1 MQIEC
6 PKCHFRQPEDRFCA
20 RCGIDMQSFKPPEKS
35 FFEKLMQNAT
45 LIFLVGMVLLS
56 SGLFFYFKSAKIK
69 TEIVDI
75 GRKTI
80 FISSHKNIKD
90 DGTTS
95 SSDSQENSQNKEA
108 ITQVVSNEVAN
119 LDGSDSIN
127 SSASS
132 TANLTGKDGSQA
144 GADNQLHNTGTT
156 TASANPNGSQ
166 PTSGKV
172 HNLVIQYAEVTQKGF
187 YTLEDEAKATGQF
200 ISSDYSQGVINFG
213 TQKIKNL
220 KGDIKVY
227 SQDKKVIREGK
238 VETWFQGLK
247 SSNDSNN
254 IGISTEF
261 KIKEAQQDKITADLK
276 ILKRFQV
283 NLSDPNSKNF
293 QTLEY
298 LGSLDI
304 GDDQIY
310 FITNVLTT
318 QPMLAQPEYLTSI
331 SPFEIL
337 KSFNFKSDETM
348 SVFFYNFEK

>member
-1 MQIEC
+1 MQVEC

-56 SGLFFYFKSAKIK
+56 SGLFFYFKSSKIK

-80 FISSHKNIKD
+80 FISSHKNIKE
-90 DGTTS
+90 DGSTNLSESATNP
-95 SSDSQENSQNKEA
+95 QNSET
-108 ITQVVSNEVAN
+108 ITQTVSNEVAN
-119 LDGSDSIN
+119 LNDSTG
-127 SSASS
+127 ASQ
-132 TANLTGKDGSQA
+132 NPTGKESSLA
-144 GADNQLHNTGTT
+144 GADNQLHNTGTST
-156 TASANPNGSQ
+156 PPSANPNNQ
-166 PTSGKV
+166 ATSGKV

-254 IGISTEF
+254 IGLSTEF
-261 KIKEAQQDKITADLK
+261 KIKETQQDKVSADLK

-298 LGSLDI
+298 LGSLEI
-304 GDDQIY
+304 GDDQVY

>member
-1 MQIEC
+1 MQVEC

-69 TEIVDI
+69 TEIADI

-80 FISSHKNIKD
+80 FISSHKNNKG
-90 DGTTS
+90 DGGSNS
-95 SSDSQENSQNKEA
+95 SEPAANSQNNEA
-108 ITQVVSNEVAN
+108 LTQTVGNE
-119 LDGSDSIN
+119 
-127 SSASS
+127 
-132 TANLTGKDGSQA
+132 TANLSDSGSLNSASGSATNTMGKEGALA
-144 GADNQLHNTGTT
+144 GADNQQHNNGATPS
-156 TASANPNGSQ
+156 SANSAGQAS
-166 PTSGKV
+166 SGKA

-187 YTLEDEAKATGQF
+187 YTLEDEAKSTGQF

-213 TQKIKNL
+213 AQKIKNL

-238 VETWFQGLK
+238 IETWFQGLK

-261 KIKEAQQDKITADLK
+261 KIKEVQQDKVSADLK

-304 GDDQIY
+304 GDDQVY

>member
-56 SGLFFYFKSAKIK
+56 SGVFFYFKSAKIK
-69 TEIVDI
+69 NEIVDI

-80 FISSHKNIKD
+80 FISSHKNNKD
-90 DGTTS
+90 DDGSNASQTANSQNSGPLTQTVGNETANLNDS
-95 SSDSQENSQNKEA
+95 GSPNASSDSISPNTMGKEGA
-108 ITQVVSNEVAN
+108 
-119 LDGSDSIN
+119 L
-127 SSASS
+127 AS
-132 TANLTGKDGSQA
+132 
-144 GADNQLHNTGTT
+144 ADNQQHNNGTSPSPANSAGQ
-156 TASANPNGSQ
+156 AS
-166 PTSGKV
+166 SGKA

-187 YTLEDEAKATGQF
+187 YTLEDEAKSTGQF

-213 TQKIKNL
+213 AQKIKNL

-238 VETWFQGLK
+238 IETWFQGLK

-261 KIKEAQQDKITADLK
+261 KIKEVQQDKVSADLK

-304 GDDQIY
+304 GDDQVY